1 MSNMPGIGSSLRGA
15 FDVVEGPLTRA
26 SAASLQSDELLD
38 ALAVAW
44 KLRRRAGR
52 RLEAASEPWLRV
64 WGFRTRVGGTAL
76 AHHVAALERDV
87 RSRRCRRRSSPA
99 SCCAPATA
107 SST

>member
-26 SAASLQSDELLD
+26 SEASLQSDALLD

-44 KLRRRAGR
+44 KLRRRAAC

-64 WGFRTRVGGTAL
+64 WGFATRSDVTAL
-76 AHHVAALERDV
+76 ANQVAALEREL
-87 RSRRCRRRSSPA
+87 RSRR
-99 SCCAPATA
+99 
-107 SST
+107 